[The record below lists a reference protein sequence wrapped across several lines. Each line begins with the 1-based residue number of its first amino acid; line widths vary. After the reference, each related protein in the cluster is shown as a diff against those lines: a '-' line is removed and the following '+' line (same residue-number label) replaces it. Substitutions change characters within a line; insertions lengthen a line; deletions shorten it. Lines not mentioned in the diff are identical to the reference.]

1 MDGRTKVVDSREAFS
16 GRVFRVR
23 VDTVRIEG
31 TQGRVD
37 VVEHGGS
44 VAILA
49 CPEPGQ
55 LVLVRQ
61 YRHPARRALWEIPA
75 GTMEPDEEPVA
86 AAARELAEET
96 GLIAA
101 RVTPLYTAW
110 VTPGFCTERMHLF
123 LADGLTAGAQHLDA
137 DEHIE
142 VGTFTLDQAWAI
154 AKQGDSADMKTLLA
168 LLWMSARA

>member
-96 GLIAA
+96 GFIAA
-101 RVTPLYTAW
+101 RVVPLYTAW

-123 LADGLTAGAQHLDA
+123 LADGLTAGPQHLDA

-142 VGTFTLDQAWAI
+142 VGIFTLEQARAI
-154 AKQGDSADMKTLLA
+154 TERGESTDMKTLLA

>member
-1 MDGRTKVVDSREAFS
+1 MDPGLGPIDRECVEGYLFASPPLELLLFRRPPSRGRIWVPVSGKVDPGDADLEA
-16 GRVFRVR
+16 
-23 VDTVRIEG
+23 
-31 TQGRVD
+31 
-37 VVEHGGS
+37 
-44 VAILA
+44 
-49 CPEPGQ
+49 
-55 LVLVRQ
+55 
-61 YRHPARRALWEIPA
+61 ALR
-75 GTMEPDEEPVA
+75 
-86 AAARELAEET
+86 RELAEET